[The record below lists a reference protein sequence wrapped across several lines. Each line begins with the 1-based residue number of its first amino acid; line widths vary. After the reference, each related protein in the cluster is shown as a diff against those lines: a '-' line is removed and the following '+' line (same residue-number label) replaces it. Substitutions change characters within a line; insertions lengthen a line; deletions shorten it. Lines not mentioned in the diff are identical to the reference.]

1 MLVATIVALI
11 VSMLMILVRAIA
23 GPSVY
28 DRILSV
34 NMFGTK
40 TVLIIAVGG
49 YVLGW
54 TSFADVALLYA
65 MVNFIGTIAV
75 LRFFEA
81 TAETPDDHKRAPGK
95 PNGRETDA

>member
-1 MLVATIVALI
+1 MLLATILALFASMILI
-11 VSMLMILVRAIA
+11 VLRAFA

-28 DRILSV
+28 DRVLAV

-40 TVLIIAVGG
+40 TVLVIAVGG
-49 YVLGW
+49 HTLGW

-65 MVNFIGTIAV
+65 MLNFVATIAV

-81 TAETPDDHKRAPGK
+81 TAKEPQA
-95 PNGRETDA
+95 

>member
-1 MLVATIVALI
+1 MLLATILALFASMILI
-11 VSMLMILVRAIA
+11 VLRAFA

-28 DRILSV
+28 DRVLAV

-40 TVLIIAVGG
+40 TVLVIAVGG
-49 YVLGW
+49 HALGW

-65 MVNFIGTIAV
+65 MLNFVATIAV

-81 TAETPDDHKRAPGK
+81 TAKEPPA
-95 PNGRETDA
+95 